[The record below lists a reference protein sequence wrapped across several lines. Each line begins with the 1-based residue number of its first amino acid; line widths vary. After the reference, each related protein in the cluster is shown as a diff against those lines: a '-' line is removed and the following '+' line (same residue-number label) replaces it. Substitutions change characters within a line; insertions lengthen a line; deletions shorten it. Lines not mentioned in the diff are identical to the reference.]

1 MIQKLKRYD
10 VILVNF
16 GYDVVGSEQGKV
28 RPAVIIQ
35 NDTGNYF
42 SNTTIVA
49 PLTSKLKH
57 LNQPT
62 HTLIK
67 KGKEKGLEKDSMLMV
82 ECMRQVSENRI
93 VKRLGKISNKEE
105 QKKIREVY
113 MASFGE

>member
-10 VILVNF
+10 VILVDF
-16 GYDVVGSEQGKV
+16 GPNAIGSEQSSI

-35 NDTGNYF
+35 NDDGNRF

-49 PLTSKLKH
+49 PFTSKIKH
-57 LNQPT
+57 FNQPT

-67 KGKEKGLEKDSMLMV
+67 KGREKGLDRDSMLMA
-82 ECMRQVSENRI
+82 ECMRQVSEQRI
-93 VKRLGKISNKEE
+93 LKRLGRINNLEE
-105 QKKIREVY
+105 QKRIKNIY